1 MTRTDRFLA
10 NCLKHLLFV
19 ISFVC
24 NYNFILFIN
33 QGCLQKYCHSI
44 LLSTNRQVTLS
55 YLLNTSTMV
64 HQSGPSALKK
74 IWSLVKNKHLKL
86 KKKKKKSPPPLLFQ
100 RTSHPIGNVPWIE
113 RSEWKMV
120 LRPQCNCTI
129 EFFAKTE
136 FLYITFKVICTS
148 SQLRDFSHL

>member
-1 MTRTDRFLA
+1 MTRTDRLLA

-86 KKKKKKSPPPLLFQ
+86 KKKKKISSSTPLPKNKP
-100 RTSHPIGNVPWIE
+100 SHRKCSLN
-113 RSEWKMV
+113 WKIRV
-120 LRPQCNCTI
+120 KNGTKASVQ
-129 EFFAKTE
+129 
-136 FLYITFKVICTS
+136 LYYWVFC
-148 SQLRDFSHL
+148 